1 MSKEEVEGLFGKL
14 ERKGAVEDA
23 NSSAMGDLCADVG
36 ERLSQLEASLGEVR
50 AAEEAARHLTRQ
62 GRRARTPC
70 PTSRFRTLSPR
81 CRPFMLTYIS

>member
-1 MSKEEVEGLFGKL
+1 MEGLFGKL

-50 AAEEAARHLTRQ
+50 AAEEAARDLTRQ
-62 GRRARTPC
+62 GAHPMPNKSLSHT
-70 PTSRFRTLSPR
+70 FATL
-81 CRPFMLTYIS
+81 